1 MPKTSNYS
9 NCVFYRLV
17 CRDPTVTECY
27 VGHTCNEVKRR
38 SGHKTKCTN
47 EKSKAYTYFVYRFI
61 RDHGGF
67 ENWQLIVHEKLAVK
81 DKVDAR
87 LRERFWCEFYKATLN
102 KQVPGRTRKE
112 KNKKYHADHREELN
126 KYSTAYN
133 LTHEAHLKEI
143 HTCECG
149 GKFTTT
155 HRSTHLKSKK
165 HIKYVATQ

>member
-102 KQVPGRTRKE
+102 KQVPGRTHKE
-112 KNKKYHADHREELN
+112 YFVKYRAEHREEIKKRSAAYLN
-126 KYSTAYN
+126 SAN
-133 LTHEAHLKEI
+133 QKEK
-143 HTCECG
+143 HTCACG
-149 GKFTTT
+149 GKYTTNGRC
-155 HRSTHLKSKK
+155 HHLKSKK
-165 HIKYVATQ
+165 HIKYVATL